1 MSRHLHCSC
10 TRRFA
15 FVTSLAGGRKYCN
28 IVHMS
33 KLPNTR
39 ALAPRRHEEILRRV
53 VSEGSVSIA
62 ELAAYFDVSRETIRR
77 DMKLLADRGQLDVV
91 HGGATLFEATEPAL
105 VLRSGENAAAKAAIG
120 RRAAELVKD
129 GMVVF
134 LDSGT
139 TTLAVAHALSGPR
152 DLTICTTGLAIALH
166 MCRQPQVRV
175 HMLGGEIDPAEEAA
189 VGLDALEAIGRFRVD
204 IAFLGGG
211 GLSPDGEVTDFTR
224 NGAEQRSRMIAM
236 AGKAYFV
243 LDSSKFGRLTPLR
256 IPGFH
261 QATGV
266 IVDRPPPPTISEA
279 LERKGPRVI
288 VATA

>member
-1 MSRHLHCSC
+1 
-10 TRRFA
+10 
-15 FVTSLAGGRKYCN
+15 
-28 IVHMS
+28 MS

-53 VSEGSVSIA
+53 ASEGSVSIA

-120 RRAAELVKD
+120 RKAAELVKD

-139 TTLAVAHALSGPR
+139 TTLAVSHALSGLR
-152 DLTICTTGLAIALH
+152 DLTVCTTGLAIALH

-211 GLSPDGEVTDFTR
+211 RTFS
-224 NGAEQRSRMIAM
+224 
-236 AGKAYFV
+236 
-243 LDSSKFGRLTPLR
+243 
-256 IPGFH
+256 
-261 QATGV
+261 
-266 IVDRPPPPTISEA
+266 
-279 LERKGPRVI
+279 
-288 VATA
+288 

>member
-1 MSRHLHCSC
+1 MQKVYYAA
-10 TRRFA
+10 FA
-15 FVTSLAGGRKYCN
+15 IFATSLAACREYCN
-28 IVHMS
+28 IVGMS
-33 KLPNTR
+33 RSANSR
-39 ALAPRRHEEILRRV
+39 ALAPRRHEEILRRLAA
-53 VSEGSVSIA
+53 EGSVSIA
-62 ELAAYFDVSRETIRR
+62 ELSAHFDVSRETIRR

-91 HGGATLFEATEPAL
+91 HGGATLFEPIEPAL
-105 VLRSGENAAAKAAIG
+105 VHRSEENATAKAAIG
-120 RRAAELVKD
+120 LKAAELVKD

-139 TTLAVAHALSGPR
+139 TTLAVAHALDGLR
-152 DLTICTTGLAIALH
+152 DLTVCTTGLAIALH
-166 MCRQPQVRV
+166 MCRQPRARV

-261 QATGV
+261 KAAGV
-266 IVDRPPPPTISEA
+266 IVDAPPAPTISEA
-279 LERKGPRVI
+279 LERKGPRAI
-288 VATA
+288 VATR